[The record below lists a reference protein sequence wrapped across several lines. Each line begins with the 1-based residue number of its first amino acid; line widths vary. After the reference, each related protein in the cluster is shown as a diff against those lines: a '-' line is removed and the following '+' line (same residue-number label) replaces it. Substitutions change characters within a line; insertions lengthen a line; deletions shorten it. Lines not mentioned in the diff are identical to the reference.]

1 MGLEL
6 LLLRHGETEWSLSG
20 QHTGRTD
27 IPLLPRGRAQ
37 AEALRPLLSSLSFA
51 QVLSSPLQRARD
63 TAELAG
69 LTHIQLDDD
78 LREWDY
84 GEDEGLKTAQIL
96 AKRPG
101 WKFWDQGCP
110 GGETPAD
117 VGKRC
122 DRVLDRIRSSTGSA
136 GSAGVPAGGTAG
148 PATLVAIV
156 AHGHLLRVLIARW
169 LGMAPGAGRYWVLT
183 PASLSRLGYEHA
195 QPVIISLN
203 LGLNRPTL

>member
-1 MGLEL
+1 MDLEL

-27 IPLLPRGRAQ
+27 LPLLPSGRAQ

-51 QVLSSPLQRARD
+51 QVLSSPLRRARD

-69 LTHIQLDDD
+69 LHGVRIDGD

-84 GEDEGLKTAQIL
+84 GEDEGLTTPQIL

-101 WKFWDQGCP
+101 WKFWEEGCP
-110 GGETPAD
+110 GGETPTD
-117 VGKRC
+117 VGRRC
-122 DRVLDRIRSSTGSA
+122 DRVLGSVQRTVGSS
-136 GSAGVPAGGTAG
+136 GG
-148 PATLVAIV
+148 LVALV

-169 LGMAPGAGRYWVLT
+169 LGRPPGDGRYWVLS
-183 PASLSRLGYEHA
+183 PASFTRLGHEHG
-195 QPVIISLN
+195 QPVI
-203 LGLNRPTL
+203 LGLNRSIP

>member
-27 IPLLPRGRAQ
+27 IPLLPSGRAQ

-51 QVLSSPLQRARD
+51 EVLSSPLRRARD

-69 LTHIQLDDD
+69 LKGVRIDDD
-78 LREWDY
+78 LREWNY
-84 GEDEGLKTAQIL
+84 GEDEGLTTQQIL

-101 WKFWDQGCP
+101 WKFWEEGCP

-117 VGKRC
+117 VGLRC
-122 DRVLDRIRSSTGSA
+122 DRVLESANLTVGSS
-136 GSAGVPAGGTAG
+136 GG
-148 PATLVAIV
+148 LVALV

-169 LGMAPGAGRYWVLT
+169 LERPPSDGRYWVLS
-183 PASLSRLGYEHA
+183 PATFTRLGHEHG
-195 QPVIISLN
+195 QPVIV
-203 LGLNRPTL
+203 GLNRSTP